1 MFISMKMVSFH
12 TKRQKVFRLV
22 LLAVWLV
29 SVSASLQPAW
39 AAGACSTGVT
49 NMAQHAGHHACCENA
64 TECPCEVKQ
73 SSSSEAPDYPIAP
86 SSSLS
91 YSANES
97 LALSIDSPPLTT
109 VKRFSSD
116 DTEMVARGPTLKVYL
131 RILSFLI

>member
-39 AAGACSTGVT
+39 AVGGCSTGVT

-64 TECPCEVKQ
+64 TECPCEIKQ
-73 SSSSEAPDYPIAP
+73 GSSTEMPDHPIAP

-91 YSANES
+91 YPANER
-97 LALSIDSPPLTT
+97 LVPSIDSPPLIPLM
-109 VKRFSSD
+109 RFSSD
-116 DTEMVARGPTLKVYL
+116 DTAMLARGPTLKVYL